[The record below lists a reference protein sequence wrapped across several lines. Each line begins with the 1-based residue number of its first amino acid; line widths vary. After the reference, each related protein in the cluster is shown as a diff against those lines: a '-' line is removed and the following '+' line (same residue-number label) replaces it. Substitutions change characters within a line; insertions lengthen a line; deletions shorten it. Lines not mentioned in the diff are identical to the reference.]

1 MSALDQAFIKAY
13 ARDIPAGPMG
23 ADVSQA
29 SVILT
34 TRAQMIGAP
43 GTDAET
49 GANAVERMYLDGSLY
64 RVDAVTPRH
73 SAVPQPHFQLP
84 PRTSPRRSVRRSVL
98 RLASREKIEQPAS
111 ESTPPVLGSGRM
123 ARNLRQTIRQLR
135 GMESR
140 LRADLPPEVIVD
152 DPAREPLPIKPG
164 PAFEPIVRPLAVPAT
179 DPLNIAGPEALAQ
192 HYEVH
197 ASWAESEAAIPS
209 LFLLPLK
216 HDWEL
221 TEHVPSWNH
230 VEQPAIAQQ
239 PEEEDFLLAEAAD
252 DEFAD
257 HQLADDGAPEH
268 LRYDEPQARAFGRP
282 HAKFK
287 AVPEIDEESLS
298 VPAPTPE
305 TEAGKACHPV
315 WEVDKLQ
322 WPATCE
328 RLLTDKSC
336 YFAQAGDKLLAAV
349 RDGLKTLAVTGSRRG
364 EGRTTLALCLARAA
378 AKAGIQVAIVDA
390 DFTRPQ
396 LAPRLGLEPSHGW
409 QDAALGRIPLSEAAV
424 KSLSENITVL
434 PLEPYSDGARLSLA
448 DPRVTAT
455 IRAVAATFEL
465 VILDLGPLPATHEP
479 LFPAGEAS
487 PIDAA
492 IIVRDVRYASSIESQ
507 SLGDRLHEA
516 GIDAVGIAENFVEPP
531 QAAAA

>member
-13 ARDIPAGPMG
+13 ARDIPAGSMG
-23 ADVSQA
+23 ADASQA
-29 SVILT
+29 SVT
-34 TRAQMIGAP
+34 VASRAQAIGAP
-43 GTDAET
+43 GTA
-49 GANAVERMYLDGSLY
+49 ANAVEQMYLDGSLY

-98 RLASREKIEQPAS
+98 RLASREKIEQPTS
-111 ESTPPVLGSGRM
+111 ETTPPVLGSGRM

-164 PAFEPIVRPLAVPAT
+164 PEFEPTVRPLSVPAN
-179 DPLNIAGPEALAQ
+179 DPLNVVAPEALAQ

-197 ASWAESEAAIPS
+197 ASWADDLEAAIPS

-230 VEQPAIAQQ
+230 VEQQAVAEQ
-239 PEEEDFLLAEAAD
+239 PEEEEFLLAEAAD

-257 HQLADDGAPEH
+257 HQLADDGAPAQH
-268 LRYDEPQARAFGRP
+268 RWDEPQTRAFGRP

-287 AVPEIDEESLS
+287 AAPEIDEDSL
-298 VPAPTPE
+298 PAPA
-305 TEAGKACHPV
+305 TEPDVEVAKSCHPV

-390 DFTRPQ
+390 DFTCPQ

-434 PLEPYSDGARLSLA
+434 PLEPFSDGAGLSLA

>member
-13 ARDIPAGPMG
+13 ARDIPAGSMTD
-23 ADVSQA
+23 AVQA
-29 SVILT
+29 PAAVLN
-34 TRAQMIGAP
+34 RAPASGAP
-43 GTDAET
+43 P
-49 GANAVERMYLDGSLY
+49 VEQMYLDGSLY

-98 RLASREKIEQPAS
+98 RLASREKLEQSAS
-111 ESTPPVLGSGRM
+111 ESAPPVPGSGRLV
-123 ARNLRQTIRQLR
+123 RNLRQTIRQMR
-135 GMESR
+135 GMEAR

-152 DPAREPLPIKPG
+152 DPAREPLPIQPG
-164 PAFEPIVRPLAVPAT
+164 PAFEPTVQPLAVPAT
-179 DPLNIAGPEALAQ
+179 NPLNFAPQEALAPL
-192 HYEVH
+192 YEVH
-197 ASWAESEAAIPS
+197 AVWTDEVAAAAIPS

-230 VEQPAIAQQ
+230 VEQPAVADEST
-239 PEEEDFLLAEAAD
+239 EEEFLLAEAAE

-257 HQLADDGAPEH
+257 HQLADDGAPAQ
-268 LRYDEPQARAFGRP
+268 LRWDEPQQRAFGRP

-287 AVPEIDEESLS
+287 AAPEIEDDPL
-298 VPAPTPE
+298 PTPALTPEAE
-305 TEAGKACHPV
+305 TAKVCHPV

-328 RLLTDKSC
+328 RLLTDKNC

-434 PLEPYSDGARLSLA
+434 PLEPFSDGAGLSLA

-479 LFPAGEAS
+479 LFAAGEPS

-492 IIVRDVRYASSIESQ
+492 IIVRDVRYATSVESQ
-507 SLGDRLHEA
+507 SLGDRLHDA
-516 GIDAVGIAENFVEPP
+516 GIDAVGIAENFVEAPE
-531 QAAAA
+531 AAAA